1 VVNQAQNNNQA
12 KGGGFRFSSVMLL
25 LFVGGFVVQALLP
38 SSNQAGR
45 VLYFLSLVG
54 PCFLALYW
62 GIATGRLMSSEHKKA
77 ATAWILIGVG
87 TGLCG
92 FGEFFYNF
100 PEMIGAK
107 EPNSAKWIDVLFL
120 SSYLFQAAGLLL
132 LSPPQSVRAKARI
145 AIDSG
150 TIAVASAFFLWT
162 FLIKKTALDPTISQA
177 DRVSAVLYPVF
188 GLIVVWAALKLFTE
202 KTLLGHSV
210 KTSGLALLG
219 ITTYVGSDIYW
230 SFLEANAN
238 YATGKFGDIGWP
250 IGYGLVAF
258 AAMIAFSMKP
268 RSLSGDHAAGGQNLT
283 KAVSYLIPV
292 VAFSTTIIVAWG
304 DFEAHG
310 AVSVLSLTA
319 LLGMSVLISARQIV
333 SLLESQDTIREI
345 NEDLEQR
352 IQTRTLE
359 LEDRVKMVVAITHA
373 SDLDAACELATE
385 AVRHFTS
392 APGCGV
398 HVQAGPGE
406 DRPFGR
412 LHWLGEYK
420 SGFKTYA
427 LIEVEPVQ
435 DSLDP
440 VYLYSEVIDRKEIH
454 FASFPL
460 QGSAECFGSV
470 IIAFGENPGSKEDIA
485 CIQAFSTDLSSAL
498 GQLVLSLQAIASSE
512 LDYLTGLLNHRAISR
527 RFHKICENSRDSQT
541 KFGILSIDIANF
553 KTFNETYGHIVGD
566 ELLRRV
572 GRELRYALGPAV
584 SIGRTGGD
592 EFMILVPN
600 ANLSQTY
607 KIARLVNDTIVN
619 SSVIPDGHA
628 ENIPIAVH
636 IGLASYP
643 ESGSNPY
650 VVLTKA
656 DGNLADAKRANFAIS
671 EEQVETK
678 ESKKYLADDT
688 VEIIEMFVT
697 AIDNMDSYTRRHSED
712 VMKYAVWIGEELE
725 ASPDVLRIIAT
736 SALLHDIGKIA
747 VPSSILQ
754 KPAALNDKEQEVAR
768 QHPYIG
774 SLIVQALPGMAETVD
789 GVLHHH
795 EHFDGTGYPFGLA
808 GKEIPFLG
816 RLLAVADAY
825 SAMTTD
831 RPYRRGLDPNVAV
844 GRILEGRGKQFDPE
858 FLDAMISA
866 LVRRGICDD
875 PMEQQERKAA

>member
-1 VVNQAQNNNQA
+1 MVNQIQGNIQA
-12 KGGGFRFSSVMLL
+12 KGSGFRFSLVLLL

-38 SSNQAGR
+38 AGVLAGR
-45 VLYFLSLVG
+45 ILYFCSVVG

-62 GIATGRLMSSEHKKA
+62 GVATGRLISSQHKKV
-77 ATAWILIGVG
+77 ATAWILIGLG

-92 FGEFFYNF
+92 LGEFFYNF

-107 EPNSAKWIDVLFL
+107 EPNSGKWIDVLFL
-120 SSYLFQAAGLLL
+120 SSYLVQAAGFLL
-132 LSPPQSVRAKARI
+132 LSPPQSSRSRARV
-145 AIDSG
+145 AIDSA
-150 TIAVASAFFLWT
+150 TIAIAGAFFLWT

-177 DRVSAVLYPVF
+177 DRASAVLYPVF
-188 GLIVVWAALKLFTE
+188 GLIVLWAVLKLFTE
-202 KTLLGHSV
+202 KTLQGHSI

-219 ITTYVGSDIYW
+219 ITTSVGSDIYW
-230 SFLEANAN
+230 SYLEANAN

-258 AAMIAFSMKP
+258 AAMISFGIKP
-268 RSLSGDHAAGGQNLT
+268 KSLVGDNAARGQYLK

-304 DFEAHG
+304 DFKAHG
-310 AVSVLSLTA
+310 EISALSLIA
-319 LLGMSVLISARQIV
+319 LLGMSVLLSSRQIV

-345 NEDLEQR
+345 NEALELR
-352 IQTRTLE
+352 IRSRTLE
-359 LEDRVKMVVAITHA
+359 LEERVKMVVAITHT
-373 SDLDAACELATE
+373 SDLDAACELAVQ
-385 AVRHFTS
+385 AVQQFTN

-398 HVQAGPGE
+398 YVQAGPG
-406 DRPFGR
+406 DGHPFGR

-420 SGFKTYA
+420 SGFKTTESNEA
-427 LIEVEPVQ
+427 EPTQ
-435 DSLDP
+435 DLVDP
-440 VYLYSEVIDRKEIH
+440 SFVYSSSIDGKLIH

-460 QGSAECFGSV
+460 KGSAECFGSV
-470 IIAFGENPGSKEDIA
+470 VIAFGESPGSSEDIA
-485 CIQAFSTDLSSAL
+485 RIQAVSADLSSAL

-527 RFHKICENSRDSQT
+527 RFHKICENSRESRT
-541 KFGILSIDIANF
+541 KLGIISIDIANF
-553 KTFNETYGHIVGD
+553 KTFNETYGHVVGD

-572 GRELRYALGPAV
+572 GRELKYALGSAV

-592 EFMILVPN
+592 EFMMLVPN

-607 KIARLVNDTIVN
+607 KIARLVNDKIGN
-619 SSVIPDGHA
+619 INVIPEGHT
-628 ENIPIAVH
+628 EKIPIAVH

-656 DGNLADAKRANFAIS
+656 DANLADAKKANFAFA
-671 EEQVETK
+671 EEELETK
-678 ESKKYLADDT
+678 ESKKHLADDT

-725 ASPDVLRIIAT
+725 ASPDVLRTIAT

-754 KPAALNDKEQEVAR
+754 KPAALNEEEQLVVR

-774 SLIVQALPGMAETVD
+774 SLIVQALPGMAGTVD

-795 EHFDGTGYPFGLA
+795 EQFDGSGYPSGLA
-808 GKEIPFLG
+808 GKAIPFLG

-831 RPYRRGLDPNVAV
+831 RPYRRGMDPNVAI
-844 GRILEGRGKQFDPE
+844 GRIHEGRGTQFDPD
-858 FLDAMISA
+858 FSDAMISA
-866 LVRRGICDD
+866 LVRRGICSD
-875 PMEQQERKAA
+875 PRERQKRKAA